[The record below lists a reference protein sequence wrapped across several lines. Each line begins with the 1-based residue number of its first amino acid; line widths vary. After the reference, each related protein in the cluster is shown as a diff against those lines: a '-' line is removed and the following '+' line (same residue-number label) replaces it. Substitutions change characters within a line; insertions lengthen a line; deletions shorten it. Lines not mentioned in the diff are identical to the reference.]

1 MPKISILA
9 YEEAQKIAAGEVV
22 ERPASV
28 VKELLENAIDAG
40 ASQISL
46 IIEEG
51 GKKLI
56 RCIDNGC
63 GMSPE
68 DARLSV
74 LHHATSKIKLV
85 EELPTI
91 TTFGFRGEALSSIVA
106 VSTMK
111 LITRT
116 HDADAG
122 IELTIKESA
131 VISEQPAACNCGT
144 EIRIADLF
152 YNVPARKK
160 FLKTDVT
167 EWRAI
172 QTLVQAYALDY
183 PQLAITLT
191 HNQTPVLTC
200 TPCTTLKQRSEQL
213 FDRSVIEH
221 SIDVSASDTGAKVAI
236 TGIITN
242 HQFSRYDRSQIY
254 FFVNKRWVKNQ
265 KLGSALCKG
274 YRNVLPQGQYPQAVI
289 CITIDPQEVDINVHP
304 RKEEVQFLHPR
315 KIEALIE
322 EMVQHHVQEKIKS
335 YLFSNSTASAAHSAT
350 SIERAQ
356 TTPVTISH
364 IPVSGTTPF
373 TFTKTLSISTTPI
386 VPQSIRTPLAEPIA
400 QAPLAN
406 VYDKDPF
413 VTTTTQPIQRVSE
426 ITTQNDIFVDAVP
439 VTQPSY
445 KILGQLD
452 ATYIMIETDEGLV
465 LVDQH
470 AAHERVMYE
479 LIGKRLAQADS
490 IQLLFPEFISLTPSA
505 YTTVVP
511 HLDLIKQY
519 GIDAQA
525 WENNQILVSATPP
538 FIKPHASKEIVQALV
553 AALQETGDITT
564 QDAQKRINHTL
575 QAMMAC
581 KAAVK
586 AHDVLSMAQMESLLK
601 QLFELEHHLTCP
613 HGRPTTWLL
622 SRYEIEK
629 KFKRVG

>member
-40 ASQISL
+40 ATQISL

-91 TTFGFRGEALSSIVA
+91 TTFGFRGEALSSIAA

-191 HNQTPVLTC
+191 HNQTAVLTC
-200 TPCTTLKQRSEQL
+200 TPCTTLKQRAEQL
-213 FDRSVIEH
+213 FDRPVIEH
-221 SIDVSASDTGAKVAI
+221 SIDVSASDTGAKVAMS
-236 TGIITN
+236 GIITD

-254 FFVNKRWVKNQ
+254 FFVNNRWVKNQ

-315 KIEALIE
+315 KIEALLE
-322 EMVQHHVQEKIKS
+322 ELAQHHLQEKISS
-335 YLFSNSTASAAHSAT
+335 YLFRNSAPSVSNTASAPIQS
-350 SIERAQ
+350 
-356 TTPVTISH
+356 SH
-364 IPVSGTTPF
+364 IPVQHVQPNFSFSAPFTTPASP
-373 TFTKTLSISTTPI
+373 TLTLSQYPDTTAIADVPQPPMSTALSAVCEEQPFTQSATACQTTNQQELFENVSVDTTP
-386 VPQSIRTPLAEPIA
+386 T
-400 QAPLAN
+400 
-406 VYDKDPF
+406 
-413 VTTTTQPIQRVSE
+413 
-426 ITTQNDIFVDAVP
+426 
-439 VTQPSY
+439 Y
-445 KILGQLD
+445 KIIGQLD

-465 LVDQH
+465 LIDQH

-479 LIGKRLAQADS
+479 IIGTRLAKADS
-490 IQLLFPEFISLTPSA
+490 IQLLFPEFIPLTPSA
-505 YTTVVP
+505 YATVVP

-525 WENNQILVSATPP
+525 WENNQILIRATPP
-538 FIKPHASKEIVQALV
+538 FIKSHASKEIVQALV
-553 AALQETGDITT
+553 TALQETGDITT

-586 AHDVLSMAQMESLLK
+586 AHDTLSMAQMESLLK
-601 QLFELEHHLTCP
+601 QLFELEHRLTCP

>member
-1 MPKISILA
+1 MPKIAILP

-40 ASQISL
+40 ASQIML
-46 IIEEG
+46 TVEEG

-63 GMSPE
+63 GMGPE

-74 LHHATSKIKLV
+74 LHHATSKIKSV
-85 EELPTI
+85 TELPTI
-91 TTFGFRGEALSSIVA
+91 TTFGFRGEALSSIAA
-106 VSTMK
+106 VSDMK

-131 VISEQPAACNCGT
+131 IVSEAPAACNSGT

-172 QTLVQAYALDY
+172 QTLVQAYALAY
-183 PQLAITLT
+183 PQLAITLN
-191 HNQTPVLTC
+191 HNQAPVLSC
-200 TPCTTLKQRSEQL
+200 TPCSALKQRAEQL
-213 FDRSVIEH
+213 FDRHVIEH
-221 SIDVSASDTGAKVAI
+221 SIGVSASDTGAKVIIKGLI
-236 TGIITN
+236 TD
-242 HQFSRYDRSQIY
+242 HQLSRYDRSQIY
-254 FFVNKRWVKNQ
+254 FFVNHRWVKNQ

-274 YRNVLPQGQYPQAVI
+274 YRNVLPQGQYPHAVI
-289 CITIDPQEVDINVHP
+289 DITIDPQEVDINVHP

-322 EMVQHHVQEKIKS
+322 EMIQHHVQEKIKS
-335 YLFSNSTASAAHSAT
+335 YVFGNSTISTANTAT
-350 SIERAQ
+350 PAYAQ
-356 TTPVTISH
+356 TTPITVSH
-364 IPVSGTTPF
+364 IPVSGATPF
-373 TFTKTLSISTTPI
+373 TFTQASPISTSPTH
-386 VPQSIRTPLAEPIA
+386 VQTA

-406 VYDKDPF
+406 VCDKDPF
-413 VTTTTQPIQRVSE
+413 VTTTIQPMQSVSE
-426 ITTQNDIFVDAVP
+426 ISAQNDIFADAVP

-452 ATYIMIETDEGLV
+452 ATYILIETDEGLV

-479 LIGKRLAQADS
+479 MIGKRLEKADS

-511 HLDLIKQY
+511 HLDLIKLY

-553 AALQETGDITT
+553 TALQETGDITT

>member
-1 MPKISILA
+1 MAKIAILP

-40 ASQISL
+40 ATQITL
-46 IIEEG
+46 LVEEG

-74 LHHATSKIKLV
+74 LHHATSKIRSV
-85 EELPTI
+85 TELPTI
-91 TTFGFRGEALSSIVA
+91 TTFGFRGEALSSIAA
-106 VSTMK
+106 VSDMK

-131 VISEQPAACNCGT
+131 IVAENPAGCNTGT

-172 QTLVQAYALDY
+172 QTLVQAYALAY
-183 PQLAITLT
+183 PQLAITLN
-191 HNQTPVLTC
+191 HNQNPVLTC
-200 TPCTTLKQRSEQL
+200 TPCKVLKQRAEQL

-236 TGIITN
+236 KGFITD
-242 HQFSRYDRSQIY
+242 HQLSRYDRSQIY
-254 FFVNKRWVKNQ
+254 FFVNHRWVKNQ

-274 YRNVLPQGQYPQAVI
+274 YRNVLPQGQYPHAVI
-289 CITIDPQEVDINVHP
+289 DITIDPQEVDINVHP

-335 YLFSNSTASAAHSAT
+335 YVFGNSTSSTSHST
-350 SIERAQ
+350 IPTQTTQ
-356 TTPVTISH
+356 TTPLTVSH
-364 IPVSGTTPF
+364 IPVSGATPF
-373 TFTKTLSISTTPI
+373 TFTKTSVINTQPTSH
-386 VPQSIRTPLAEPIA
+386 
-400 QAPLAN
+400 APLSN
-406 VYDKDPF
+406 MCDKDPF
-413 VTTTTQPIQRVSE
+413 AGAATQQIQTTPETSTQS
-426 ITTQNDIFVDAVP
+426 DIFVDAAP

-452 ATYIMIETDEGLV
+452 ATYILIETDEGLV
-465 LVDQH
+465 LIDQH

-479 LIGKRLAQADS
+479 MIGKRLEKADA
-490 IQLLFPEFISLTPSA
+490 IQLLFPEFISLTPSSYA
-505 YTTVVP
+505 TVVP
-511 HLDLIKQY
+511 HLDLIKHY

-538 FIKPHASKEIVQALV
+538 FIKPHASKEIIQALV

-564 QDAQKRINHTL
+564 LDAQKRINHTL

-586 AHDVLSMAQMESLLK
+586 AHDILSMAQMESLLK